1 MKNSST
7 NTTNTT
13 IRLTATLVAA
23 SALSLWSAGCGDGS
37 ASSGSGSAA
46 SEHDHDHD
54 HDHDHAHDHA
64 HEGAAAASGDEG
76 HGATVELGEQKV
88 GEYNVKAS
96 RDGDVKAG
104 AELPV
109 DIWITGGAKV
119 AAVRFWIGTEDAKG
133 SMKAKA
139 EIERDNWHTHGEVP
153 SPMPEGSKLWIEIE
167 AEGGAKT
174 LVSFELKM

>member
-1 MKNSST
+1 M
-7 NTTNTT
+7 
-13 IRLTATLVAA
+13 
-23 SALSLWSAGCGDGS
+23 
-37 ASSGSGSAA
+37 
-46 SEHDHDHD
+46 SED
-54 HDHDHAHDHA
+54 
-64 HEGAAAASGDEG
+64 G

-88 GEYNVKAS
+88 GEFDVKAS

-109 DIWITGGAKV
+109 DIWITGGPKV
-119 AAVRFWIGTEDAKG
+119 SAVRFWVGVEDASG

-139 EIERDNWHTHGEVP
+139 ELEKDNWHTHGEVP

-174 LVSFELKM
+174 LVSFDLKM